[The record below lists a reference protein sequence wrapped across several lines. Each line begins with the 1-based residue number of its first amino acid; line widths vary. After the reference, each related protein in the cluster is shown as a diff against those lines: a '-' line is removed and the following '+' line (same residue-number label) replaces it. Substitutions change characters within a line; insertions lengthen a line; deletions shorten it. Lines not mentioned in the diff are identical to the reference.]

1 MILLGTE
8 RDAVTCLEIAL
19 AIALN
24 GFPSELREGSLPSS
38 LKSIGYV
45 GSLLA
50 TPRGR
55 PSVRPSVRSSAARS
69 GSGVAG
75 LEGAWQGE
83 GGKEEGR
90 KGGKR
95 EWISAN

>member
-50 TPRGR
+50 TGTSR
-55 PSVRPSVRSSAARS
+55 VRPSVRSSAAKS

-90 KGGKR
+90 KEGKR